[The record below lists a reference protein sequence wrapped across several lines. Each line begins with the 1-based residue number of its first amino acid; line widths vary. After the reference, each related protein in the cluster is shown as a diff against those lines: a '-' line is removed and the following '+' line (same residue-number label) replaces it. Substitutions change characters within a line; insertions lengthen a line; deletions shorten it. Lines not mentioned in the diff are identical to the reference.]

1 MNRIT
6 AVFAALVLT
15 VTSSAALAVDCL
27 SYLAADTALK
37 KENNDAYAAYRKAVQ
52 AAETVWEEA
61 VQNRE
66 VAWREAGKAAYEI
79 FSQVESGRKL
89 GLKMAERKLLE
100 AKADADASRESAVR
114 DAFSALTA
122 TVDKARTEVLGR
134 DRTIAF
140 RKASDAYRKAHL
152 KATIATTSR
161 DPQLVDTF
169 KEFIKA
175 RVTLGVALAE
185 VPPEARSPYIAT
197 STDAEVKHMQDRIVA
212 AQVRS
217 QRYSEAT
224 AEYEKEKEAVDSAVA
239 RVLEKRY
246 LEAGKAA
253 FSVYWETIH
262 EAYFAYR
269 NAVEPAE
276 ADLRVAEAK
285 AKDKWRETYINI
297 YKKPNIGLIR
307 NLSGESEDEVFQ
319 KAEAERQIC
328 PY

>member
-1 MNRIT
+1 MARIT
-6 AVFAALVLT
+6 SILVVVLAIT
-15 VTSSAALAVDCL
+15 ATSSAALAVDCL

-37 KENNDAYAAYRKAVQ
+37 KANNDAHAAYRKAVQ

-66 VAWREAGKAAYEI
+66 VAWREAGKAAYRI

-89 GLKMAERKLLE
+89 GLEIAESTLLE
-100 AKADADASRESAVR
+100 AKAEADASRESAVR
-114 DAFSALTA
+114 DAYSALTA
-122 TVDKARTEVLGR
+122 TVDKARTEVLGQ
-134 DRTIAF
+134 DRTIAY
-140 RKASDAYRKAHL
+140 RKASDAYRKAYL
-152 KATIATTSR
+152 GAASG
-161 DPQLVDTF
+161 DPKLFDTL
-169 KEFIKA
+169 KEFITA
-175 RVTLGVALAE
+175 RVTLGDALAE
-185 VPPEARSPYIAT
+185 VPPEARTPYIAT
-197 STDAEVKHMQDRIVA
+197 WNDAEVKHMQDLIAA

-224 AEYEKEKEAVDSAVA
+224 AEYEKEKGAVDAAVA
-239 RVLEKRY
+239 TVLEDRY

-262 EAYFAYR
+262 DAYFAYR

-276 ADLRVAEAK
+276 ADRRVAEAK
-285 AKDKWRETYINI
+285 AKDKWRETYNNI
-297 YKKPNIGLIR
+297 YKNPNIGLIR

>member
-6 AVFAALVLT
+6 AMFAALVLT
-15 VTSSAALAVDCL
+15 TASSAALAVDCL

-37 KENNDAYAAYRKAVQ
+37 KESNDAYAAYRKAVR

-66 VAWREAGKAAYEI
+66 VAWREAGKAAYGI
-79 FSQVESGRKL
+79 FSQVESGLKL
-89 GLKMAERKLLE
+89 GLETAESKLLE
-100 AKADADASRESAVR
+100 AKGEADASRESAVR
-114 DAFSALTA
+114 DAYSALIA

-140 RKASDAYRKAHL
+140 RKASDAYRKAYME
-152 KATIATTSR
+152 AASR
-161 DPQLVDTF
+161 DPKLFDTL
-169 KEFIKA
+169 KEFITA
-175 RVTLGVALAE
+175 RVTLGDALAE
-185 VPPEARSPYIAT
+185 VPPEARTLYIAT
-197 STDAEVKHMQDRIVA
+197 WTDAEVKHMRDLIAA

-239 RVLEKRY
+239 TVLENRY

-253 FSVYWETIH
+253 FSVYWETMH
-262 EAYFAYR
+262 DAYFAYR
-269 NAVEPAE
+269 KAVEPAE
-276 ADLRVAEAK
+276 ADRLVAEAK

-297 YKKPNIGLIR
+297 YKNPNIGLVR
-307 NLSGESEDEVFQ
+307 NLSGHSEDELFQ